1 MFRILLA
8 TALIATFG
16 ITGASA
22 AGRSKDERA
31 AWWQTMRES
40 KATMQGKHGTHS
52 GTAAQPKAAP
62 AAAKPAPSAKPA
74 TAAKPA
80 Q

>member
-8 TALIATFG
+8 AALIATFG

-40 KATMQGKHGTHS
+40 KAAMQMHRQKHVG
-52 GTAAQPKAAP
+52 AAQSKAAP
-62 AAAKPAPSAKPA
+62 LTAKPAPAV
-74 TAAKPA
+74 KPA

>member
-8 TALIATFG
+8 AALIATLG

-40 KATMQGKHGTHS
+40 KAMMQLHREKHVGA
-52 GTAAQPKAAP
+52 AAQPQAAP
-62 AAAKPAPSAKPA
+62 STAKPAP
-74 TAAKPA
+74 AAKPV

>member
-31 AWWQTMRES
+31 SWWQTMRES
-40 KATMQGKHGTHS
+40 KQAMGQRSAGSSGKTTAPAAATK
-52 GTAAQPKAAP
+52 AP
-62 AAAKPAPSAKPA
+62 AAAKPA
-74 TAAKPA
+74 